1 MDGAGLDMRVQT
13 ALAEW
18 IADRACDPVS
28 DPARRAACHAVL
40 DWLGVTMAG
49 AREPVVEILVRDALV
64 NGEAGPAGLVGRTEQ
79 LSPAF
84 AALANGTASHA
95 LDYDDVNVRMRGHPS
110 VTVVPAL
117 LSIAATQGG
126 SGRSLLDALVVGTEV
141 ACTVGEMVGPE
152 HYERGF
158 HATAT
163 VGTIAAVAGCAA
175 LLELDRAQTHH
186 ALGLAATQ
194 AAGLQASF
202 GTMAKPL
209 HAGKA
214 AMNGLLSARWA
225 AAGLTAGEHSVEG
238 RQGFGP
244 TQSATF
250 RPRPIRPDPAAPFGI
265 ERNGYKVH
273 AACYYTHSA
282 IEAVRA
288 LVRDNDVSTGSIER
302 IKVRL
307 GAAQLAVCDIADPA
321 TGLEVKFS
329 IRHVVAMALQGID
342 TGDIAQYC
350 QAIARDETLGA
361 LRRRVRTEAADLES
375 RTAAQVEIVLND
387 GTRISRTVDCGIPV
401 TDAEVREE
409 SLMRKFATLVQ
420 PILGDGATTAL
431 AGEILTLAGQADVRP
446 FLQSL
451 TPESSDA

>member
-1 MDGAGLDMRVQT
+1 MRVQT
-13 ALAEW
+13 ELAEW

-28 DPARRAACHAVL
+28 DPARRAACHALL
-40 DWLGVTMAG
+40 DWLGVTIAG
-49 AREPVVEILVRDALV
+49 ARQPVVEILVRDALV
-64 NGEAGPAGLVGRTEQ
+64 NGEAGSAGLVGRTEQ

-95 LDYDDVNVRMRGHPS
+95 LDYDDVNMRMRGHPS

-117 LSIAATQGG
+117 LSIAATRGG

-141 ACTVGEMVGPE
+141 ACAVGEMLGPE

-163 VGTIAAVAGCAA
+163 VGTIAAAAGCAA
-175 LLELDRAQTHH
+175 LLGLSRAQTRH

-214 AMNGLLSARWA
+214 AMNGLQSARWA
-225 AAGLTAGEHSVEG
+225 AAGLIAGDHTMDG
-238 RQGFGP
+238 LQGFGP

-250 RPRPIRPDPAAPFGI
+250 RPHPIRPDPAVPFGI
-265 ERNGYKVH
+265 ERNGYKFH

-288 LVRDNDVSTGSIER
+288 LVRDNDVSAGSIDR
-302 IKVRL
+302 VTVRL
-307 GAAQLAVCDIADPA
+307 GAVQLAVCDIAEPA
-321 TGLEVKFS
+321 TGLEAKFS
-329 IRHVVAMALQGID
+329 VRHVVAMALQGIN
-342 TGDIAQYC
+342 TSDIAQYSE
-350 QAIARDETLGA
+350 AMARDETLAA
-361 LRRRVRTEAADLES
+361 LRRKVRSEAADLDS
-375 RTAAQVEIVLND
+375 RTAAQVEIVMDD
-387 GTRISRTVDCGIPV
+387 GSRISRTVDCGIPV
-401 TDAEVREE
+401 TDARVREE
-409 SLMRKFATLVQ
+409 SLARKFATLVG
-420 PILGDGATTAL
+420 PILGDATTAEL
-431 AGEILTLAGQADVRP
+431 TGEVLTLPGQADVRP
-446 FLQSL
+446 FLRLL
-451 TPESSDA
+451 TLGPSDA

>member
-1 MDGAGLDMRVQT
+1 MRVQ
-13 ALAEW
+13 AELAEW
-18 IADRACDPVS
+18 IADRDGDPVS

-40 DWLGVTMAG
+40 DWLGVAMAG
-49 AREPVVEILVRDALV
+49 AREPVVEFLVRDALV

-95 LDYDDVNVRMRGHPS
+95 LDYDDVNMRMRGHPS

-141 ACTVGEMVGPE
+141 ACTVGEIMGPE

-158 HATAT
+158 HTTATA
-163 VGTIAAVAGCAA
+163 GTIAAAAGCAA
-175 LLELDRAQTHH
+175 LLGLSGTQTRH

-225 AAGLTAGEHSVEG
+225 AAGLTAGEQTIDG

-244 TQSATF
+244 TQSAMF
-250 RPRPIRPDPAAPFGI
+250 RPRPIRPDPAVPFGI

-273 AACYYTHSA
+273 AACYYTHSV

-288 LVRDNDVSTGSIER
+288 LVRDNDVSAGSIDR
-302 IKVRL
+302 VTVRL

-329 IRHVVAMALQGID
+329 VRHVVAMALQGID
-342 TGDIAQYC
+342 TGDVAQYC
-350 QAIARDETLGA
+350 EAIARNETLAA

-387 GTRISRTVDCGIPV
+387 GAPISRTVDCGIPV
-401 TDAEVREE
+401 TDAGVREE
-409 SLMRKFATLVQ
+409 SLTRKFATLVG
-420 PILGDGATTAL
+420 PILGDGATKAL
-431 AGEILTLAGQADVRP
+431 IGEVLTLAGQGNVRP

-451 TPESSDA
+451 TPGSSDA

>member
-1 MDGAGLDMRVQT
+1 MRVQT
-13 ALAEW
+13 ELAEW
-18 IADRACDPVS
+18 IADRDGDPVS
-28 DPARRAACHAVL
+28 DSARRAACHAVL
-40 DWLGVTMAG
+40 DWLGVAMAG

-64 NGEAGPAGLVGRTEQ
+64 SGEAGSAGLVGRTER

-95 LDYDDVNVRMRGHPS
+95 LDYDDVNMRMRGHPS
-110 VTVVPAL
+110 VAVFPAL
-117 LSIAATQGG
+117 LSIAAAQGG

-141 ACTVGEMVGPE
+141 ACTVGEMMGPE

-163 VGTIAAVAGCAA
+163 VGTIAAAAGCAA
-175 LLELDRAQTHH
+175 LLGLGRAQTGH

-214 AMNGLLSARWA
+214 AMNGLQSTRWA
-225 AAGLTAGEHSVEG
+225 AAGLTAGEQTIDG
-238 RQGFGP
+238 LQGFGP

-250 RPRPIRPDPAAPFGI
+250 RPHPIRPDPAAPFGI

-288 LVRDNDVSTGSIER
+288 LVRDNDASAGSIDR
-302 IKVRL
+302 ITVRL
-307 GAAQLAVCDIADPA
+307 GAAQLAVCDIAEPA

-329 IRHVVAMALQGID
+329 VRHVVAMALQGID
-342 TGDIAQYC
+342 TGDIAQYSETT
-350 QAIARDETLGA
+350 ARDEALAA
-361 LRRRVRTEAADLES
+361 LRRKVRTEAADLES
-375 RTAAQVEIVLND
+375 RTAAQVEIVLDD
-387 GTRISRTVDCGIPV
+387 GSRISRTADCGVPV
-401 TDAEVREE
+401 TDARVREE
-409 SLMRKFATLVQ
+409 SLARKFAALVG
-420 PILGDGATTAL
+420 PILGDDAVAAL
-431 AGEILTLAGQADVRP
+431 TDEVLTLAGQADVRP

-451 TPESSDA
+451 TPGSFDA